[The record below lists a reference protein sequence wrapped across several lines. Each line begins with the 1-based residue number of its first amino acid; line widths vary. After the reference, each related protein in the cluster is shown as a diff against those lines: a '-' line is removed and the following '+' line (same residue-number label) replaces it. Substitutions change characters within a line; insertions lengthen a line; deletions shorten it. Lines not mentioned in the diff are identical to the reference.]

1 MRLYHAKPH
10 GKKGGKK
17 VKQNWGAKWKTVLLA
32 SAATL
37 FAFSLICYPKQS
49 LEASIRGLNMW
60 WEVVFPSLL
69 PFFIVSELLISFGV
83 VSFLGVLLEPLMRPL
98 FRVPGVGGFAWAMG
112 MASGY
117 PSGAKLTARL
127 YQEKQLTTIEAERL
141 SSFTNSSNPLFIFGA
156 VSAGFFNNPQLG
168 LVLAVS
174 HYLGNI
180 SVGLIMRFHGIRKE
194 QRQSKRQP
202 RSFSLPYALRTLHR
216 TRLKN
221 EQPLGKLLGDA
232 VRSSVQ
238 TLLMIGGFII
248 LFSVMNKLL
257 YMMHLTEQLA
267 PLLRHL
273 LRLAQLP
280 EQLDIPVFS
289 GLFEITLGSQM
300 ISQTDEAML
309 MEKAVATSFVLAF
322 GGFSVQA
329 QVASILAEANIR
341 FQPFFIARLLHGV
354 FAASFTYLLW
364 KPLYIKTADG
374 MPTNIPAFLHAAP
387 GNAWNEGWRLLQQ
400 YGPLL
405 TLFFL
410 CLYIWLVIKA
420 ASESRGRS

>member
-1 MRLYHAKPH
+1 LKR
-10 GKKGGKK
+10 
-17 VKQNWGAKWKTVLLA
+17 NWGTKLKTILLA
-32 SAATL
+32 SAVTL
-37 FAFSLICYPKQS
+37 FAFALICYPKQS

-83 VSFLGVLLEPLMRPL
+83 VNFLGVLLEPLMRPL

-127 YQEKQLTTIEAERL
+127 YQEKQLSTIEAERL
-141 SSFTNSSNPLFIFGA
+141 ASFTNSSNPLFIFGA
-156 VSAGFFNNPQLG
+156 VSAGFFNNPHLG

-194 QRQSKRQP
+194 QGRPKRNP
-202 RSFSLPYALRTLHR
+202 RPFSFPYALRTLHQ

-248 LFSVMNKLL
+248 LFSVVNKLL
-257 YMMHLTEQLA
+257 YMMHLTEQFA
-267 PLLRHL
+267 PLLRQL

-300 ISQTDEAML
+300 ISQTEEAML
-309 MEKAVATSFVLAF
+309 LEKAVATSFVLAF

-341 FQPFFIARLLHGV
+341 FQPFFVARLMHGA

-364 KPLYIKTADG
+364 KPLYVRTANG
-374 MPTNIPAFLHAAP
+374 EPGSIPAFLPAVP
-387 GNAWNEGWRLLQQ
+387 SSAWDEGWRLLQQ
-400 YGPLL
+400 YGPIVTLL
-405 TLFFL
+405 FL
-410 CLYIWLVIKA
+410 CLYIWLTAKA
-420 ASESRGRS
+420 DNETRGRL

>member
-1 MRLYHAKPH
+1 VSSP
-10 GKKGGKK
+10 GGKTHMK
-17 VKQNWGAKWKTVLLA
+17 RKAKTVFLA
-32 SAATL
+32 SAVTL
-37 FAFSLICYPKQS
+37 FAFSLICYPQQS

-83 VSFLGVLLEPLMRPL
+83 VNLLGVLLEPLMRPL

-127 YQEKQLTTIEAERL
+127 YQEKQISAIEAERL
-141 SSFTNSSNPLFIFGA
+141 ASFTNSSNPLFIFGA
-156 VSAGFFNNPQLG
+156 VSVGFFHDPNLG
-168 LVLAVS
+168 LILAAS
-174 HYLGNI
+174 HYIGNVC
-180 SVGLIMRFHGIRKE
+180 VGIIMRFHGKTGE
-194 QRQSKRQP
+194 KAKPKR
-202 RSFSLPYALRTLHR
+202 RRHIFSLPYAFRVLHE

-248 LFSVMNKLL
+248 LFSVVNKLF
-257 YMMHLTEQLA
+257 YMMHITEHIALIFQYVL
-267 PLLRHL
+267 HL
-273 LRLAQLP
+273 FQMPKELS
-280 EQLDIPVFS
+280 IPMIS

-300 ISQTDEAML
+300 ISQTEEAEL
-309 MEKAVATSFVLAF
+309 LEKAIATSFILAF

-341 FQPFFIARLLHGV
+341 FKPFFIARIMHGC
-354 FAASFTYLLW
+354 FAACFTYVLW
-364 KPLYIKTADG
+364 KPLYLRAVGNNAGI
-374 MPTNIPAFLHAAP
+374 IPAFFAVHSAS
-387 GNAWNEGWRLLQQ
+387 GWSNYWKPMQQ
-400 YGPLL
+400 FGPIV
-405 TLFFL
+405 TISFL
-410 CLYIWLVIKA
+410 CLYIWLTA
-420 ASESRGRS
+420 AAMLKSK

>member
-1 MRLYHAKPH
+1 MRLYRAKLH
-10 GKKGGKK
+10 GKKGGRPLKR
-17 VKQNWGAKWKTVLLA
+17 NWGTKGKTALLA

-37 FAFSLICYPKQS
+37 FAFALISYPKQS
-49 LEASIRGLNMW
+49 LEASIRGLTMW

-83 VSFLGVLLEPLMRPL
+83 VNFLGVLLEPLMRPL
-98 FRVPGVGGFAWAMG
+98 FRVPGVGGFVWAMG

-127 YQEKQLTTIEAERL
+127 YQEKQLSTIEAERL

-156 VSAGFFNNPQLG
+156 VSAGFFHNPQLG
-168 LVLAVS
+168 FVLAAS

-180 SVGLIMRFHGIRKE
+180 TVGLIMRFHGIRKE
-194 QRQSKRQP
+194 RGQP
-202 RSFSLPYALRTLHR
+202 KSRRRPFSLPYALRTLHR

-248 LFSVMNKLL
+248 LFSVVNQLL
-257 YMMHLTEQLA
+257 NVMHFTEQLA
-267 PLLRHL
+267 PLVRRL
-273 LRLAQLP
+273 LHLAQLP
-280 EQLDIPVFS
+280 EELDIPVFS

-300 ISQTDEAML
+300 ISETDGATL
-309 MEKAVATSFVLAF
+309 LEKAVAVSFILAF

-341 FQPFFIARLLHGV
+341 FQPFLVARLLHGL
-354 FAASFTYLLW
+354 FAAIFTYALW
-364 KPLYIKTADG
+364 QPLYVETATG
-374 MPTNIPAFLHAAP
+374 ESGHIPAFFHMLTYARPEEHLGLP
-387 GNAWNEGWRLLQQ
+387 P
-400 YGPLL
+400 YGPLITML
-405 TLFFL
+405 FL
-410 CLYIWLVIKA
+410 CLYIWLTAKA
-420 ASESRGRS
+420 ASERPRRS